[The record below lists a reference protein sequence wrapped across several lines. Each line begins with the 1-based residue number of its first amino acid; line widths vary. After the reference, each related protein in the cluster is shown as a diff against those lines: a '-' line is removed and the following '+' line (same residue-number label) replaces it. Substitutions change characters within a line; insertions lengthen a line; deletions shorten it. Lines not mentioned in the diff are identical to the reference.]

1 MTYLVTEDGTGVV
14 GANGYVTM
22 DECATYALAHGLTFA
37 TSPSSSG
44 ETAIIRATAYID
56 AVYRMRFVGYKTH
69 GRDQVLEWP
78 RTGVLD
84 SQYFPIANN
93 EIPIEIKNATCEG
106 AVREYAVPSSMLP
119 DLERGG
125 SIRMLKA
132 GSVEIEYGANA
143 TAITTYRVIDG
154 ILGNLLGALGQGF
167 TAQTIR
173 G

>member
-1 MTYLVTEDGTGVV
+1 MAFLLEDGTGIA
-14 GANGYVTM
+14 GANAYI
-22 DECATYALAHGLTFA
+22 DETALGNYADDRSMTLAAGDA
-37 TSPSSSG
+37 SA
-44 ETAIIRATAYID
+44 AIIRATKYID

-69 GRDQVLEWP
+69 GRSQGLEWP

-84 SQYFPIANN
+84 SQYFPIALN
-93 EIPIEIKNATCEG
+93 EIPQEIKDATCE
-106 AVREYAVPSSMLP
+106 AAIRELTTPFSMLP

-125 SIRMLKA
+125 QIRRLQA
-132 GSVEIEYGANA
+132 GSVAIDYGANA

>member
-1 MTYLVTEDGTGVV
+1 MALIVEDGTAPA
-14 GANGYVTM
+14 GANGYITE
-22 DECATYALAHGLTFA
+22 DELDTYTDDRAITLADGDA
-37 TSPSSSG
+37 
-44 ETAIIRATAYID
+44 EAAIIRATAYID
-56 AVYRMRFVGYKTH
+56 AVYRLRFVGYKTH
-69 GRDQVLEWP
+69 GRSQGLEWP

-84 SQYFPIANN
+84 AQYFPIGNG
-93 EIPIEIKNATCEG
+93 EIPTEIKSATCE
-106 AVREYAVPSSMLP
+106 AAIRELTTPNSMLP

>member
-1 MTYLVTEDGTGVV
+1 MTYLVTEDGTGVA

-22 DECATYALAHGLTFA
+22 EECAAYALAHGLTFT
-37 TSPSSSG
+37 TSPSTTG

-93 EIPIEIKNATCEG
+93 EIPIEIKNATCEC
-106 AVREYAVPSSMLP
+106 AVREFAVPTSLMP

-125 SIRMLKA
+125 QIRRLQA
-132 GSVEIEYGANA
+132 GSVAIDYGANA
-143 TAITTYRVIDG
+143 SAITTFRTIDG
-154 ILGNLLGALGQGF
+154 ILGNLIGTVGGF
-167 TAQTIR
+167 TAQAIR

>member
-1 MTYLVTEDGTGVV
+1 MAFTLEDGTGVA
-14 GANGYVTM
+14 GANAYITEDQLDSYADDHGITLADG
-22 DECATYALAHGLTFA
+22 DEQ
-37 TSPSSSG
+37 
-44 ETAIIRATAYID
+44 TAIIRATAYID

-69 GRDQVLEWP
+69 GRSQGLEWP

-84 SQYFPIANN
+84 SQYFPINN
-93 EIPIEIKNATCEG
+93 DEIPVEIKSATAE
-106 AVREYAVPSSMLP
+106 AAIRELTTPNSMLP

>member
-1 MTYLVTEDGTGVV
+1 MPLILEDGTGTA
-14 GANGYVTM
+14 GGNAYA
-22 DECATYALAHGLTFA
+22 DETILGVYCDDRAITLADGDAEAAL
-37 TSPSSSG
+37 
-44 ETAIIRATAYID
+44 IRGRIYID

-69 GRDQVLEWP
+69 GRSQGCEFP

-93 EIPIEIKNATCEG
+93 EIPQELIDANCE
-106 AVREYAVPSSMLP
+106 AAIRELAAPFSMLP

-125 SIRMLKA
+125 QIRRLQA
-132 GSVEIEYGANA
+132 GSVAIDYGANA